1 MRMIYLFREVDMLL
15 SDKEYMSVVDNIKR
29 EIRSTQFNAILH
41 VNSEMTI
48 LYYRIGQ
55 IINEH
60 KVWGNKFIDS
70 LAKDIRI
77 TFPQSTGF
85 SIRNLKYM
93 AKFAA

>member
-1 MRMIYLFREVDMLL
+1 MIYLFREVGMLL

-41 VNSEMTI
+41 VNNEMTI

-77 TFPQSTGF
+77 TFP
-85 SIRNLKYM
+85 
-93 AKFAA
+93 